1 MSSPLPPDAGAPD
14 EGFETLCAHFAKDRS
29 AYQGAPQAEL
39 TRRELRGTS
48 GLLSLQLKDS
58 RQENVFRFV
67 DGLKYFGIGCS
78 WGGFE
83 SLAIPI
89 TVRASQIDRPG
100 DDPVW
105 LARLH
110 IGLEAVDDL
119 WADIAQSLNSAA
131 T

>member
-1 MSSPLPPDAGAPD
+1 MRARPTKASRR
-14 EGFETLCAHFAKDRS
+14 CAHFAEDRS

-39 TRRELRGTS
+39 TRRQLCGTS

-78 WGGFE
+78 WGGLE

-100 DDPVW
+100 DEPVW
-105 LARLH
+105 LVRLH
-110 IGLEAVDDL
+110 IGLESVDDL
-119 WADIAQSLNSAA
+119 WADLAQPI
-131 T
+131 